1 MKLCGFEVGLD
12 QPVFLI
18 AGPCVIE
25 SRELAMD
32 TAGELK
38 AICSAVGISFI
49 YDKVKIISN
58 FRISIFIF
66 FSRNLWSFILLRV
79 MNRFSI
85 FCCDWPVCYLACS
98 SCLTVFILPYF
109 MFGIKINGIYN
120 RNKLFLYCL
129 LVNKCSHC

>member
-1 MKLCGFEVGLD
+1 MYQYFISIIPTTTTTADESLVGFQYAVHPYTRALSSQKPG
-12 QPVFLI
+12 
-18 AGPCVIE
+18 
-25 SRELAMD
+25 S
-32 TAGELK
+32 
-38 AICSAVGISFI
+38 VGISFI